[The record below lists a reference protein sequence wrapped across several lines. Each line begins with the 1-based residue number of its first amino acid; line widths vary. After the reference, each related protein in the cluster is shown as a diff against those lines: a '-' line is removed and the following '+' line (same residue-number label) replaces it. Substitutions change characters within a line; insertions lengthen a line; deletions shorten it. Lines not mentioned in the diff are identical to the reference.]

1 MYIYKLTFN
10 KQALVWQKPWM
21 MMFIIDLR
29 GNKTFKSSRTFTDKI
44 MSYLK
49 EVIEIVFQVPVSY
62 LRLERVYI
70 MILWGINKICSNI
83 MENIME
89 NRLKLEIF
97 ILSTDGSKELEC
109 SLSTTLAING
119 CLLIFYCKSVKTS
132 SHLVYCII

>member
-1 MYIYKLTFN
+1 
-10 KQALVWQKPWM
+10 M

-44 MSYLK
+44 MSYLR

-62 LRLERVYI
+62 LRLERDYDI
-70 MILWGINKICSNI
+70 MRYKQNMFKHT
-83 MENIME
+83 IME
-89 NRLKLEIF
+89 NRLKLKIF
-97 ILSTDGSKELEC
+97 ILSTDGSKEVEC